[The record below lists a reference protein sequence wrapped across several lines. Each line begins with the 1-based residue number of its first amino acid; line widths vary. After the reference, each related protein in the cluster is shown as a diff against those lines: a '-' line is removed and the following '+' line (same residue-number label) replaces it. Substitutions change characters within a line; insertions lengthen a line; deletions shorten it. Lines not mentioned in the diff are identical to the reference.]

1 MQKKEEIIVKQQ
13 EEQMSISSEKE
24 DFTQEALI
32 RAWNAYTQFTTEK
45 PVLQQTIQQCK
56 PVLGTDYR
64 IILAVYN
71 SSQEEI
77 MTNERIR
84 IVNYLRKT
92 LHNGSIDLE
101 IRIYETGESTKMLT
115 KKELFIQMIGH
126 NPNLKRLTKEFD
138 LELS

>member
-24 DFTQEALI
+24 NFTQEALI

-92 LHNGSIDLE
+92 LHNGNIDLE
-101 IRIYETGESTKMLT
+101 IRIYEAGESTKMLT

-126 NPNLKRLTKEFD
+126 NPNLKKLTKEFN